1 MYNEEI
7 LKSLPVPALIFNY
20 IANRVIARNQLVEEY
35 LDETFAQNILTKF
48 DAIDFAQ
55 PILFVKDGLFF
66 EVVCNLLTEDLA
78 LAIVR
83 NVVINRE
90 QDSRLEMLGF
100 LAGGV
105 AHDFNNFLTGILGH
119 INYLKHILP
128 GSGEH
133 VESLNAI
140 HLGARKSSELTTR
153 ILNLA
158 KSKDASSTESID
170 LSQSLT
176 ACIKLLKG
184 SISPEYFVEYQECFE
199 DKKIFVRTMEAML
212 CQVITNLVIN
222 ARDAMEIGGSIKVNV
237 SLIEEPIFKGV
248 YICSTGFLSDKLFV
262 KLVVK
267 DDGSGLSKDLQS
279 KIFDPL
285 FTTKK
290 EKGTGLGLSII
301 ANFAESVGGAVDFDS
316 TLGKGTE
323 VSVYIPVERIEEVTQ
338 VQPTPQ
344 FEGQGIAVKEQK
356 PRVLIV
362 DDEELVRN
370 VLKTSFVH
378 LGFQVT
384 CTESGTAGIE
394 ALKVASY
401 DLLVLDM
408 VMVDMSGSE
417 AFSKLRQIDPDIRV
431 LLISGMY
438 APDSVDVLLRE
449 PKTGFLKKP
458 FTIKDLQ
465 EKLGLA

>member
-7 LKSLPVPALIFNY
+7 LKSLPVPAFIFNY

-35 LDETFAQNILTKF
+35 LDETFAKNIFTKF
-48 DAIDFAQ
+48 DAEDYTQ

-66 EVVCNLLTEDLA
+66 EVVCNVLEENLA
-78 LAIVR
+78 LAILR

-128 GSGEH
+128 GVGEH

-140 HLGARKSSELTTR
+140 HLGAKKSAELTSR

-184 SISPEYFVEYQECFE
+184 SISPEYFVEYHEFFE

-237 SLIEEPIFKGV
+237 SLVEKPQFKGV
-248 YICSTGFLSDKLFV
+248 YICSTVFLSDKLFV

-323 VSVYIPVERIEEVTQ
+323 VSVYIPIERIEEVRQ

-378 LGFQVT
+378 LGFEVK

-394 ALKVASY
+394 ALKASSY

-438 APDSVDVLLRE
+438 APDSVDALLRE

-465 EKLGLA
+465 EKLGLV